1 MPPRGTARCQND
13 QVTVEVDPEFPA
25 VADAVLAWM
34 HAHGFDDAALTE
46 DAGSGAWDVDA
57 TKAIA
62 EINLGT
68 PPSRPNVQRL
78 DQVSRNAGRRAL
90 YFSTRGFTSSAEEW
104 ANNVNIALF
113 TVDMDD
119 GSVAPNN
126 KLGEEIAAKPPS
138 HNDKLLA
145 AAARAIAT
153 GQEELHTERQLAGAD
168 DETRS
173 RIEAA
178 REAKRMRRNLFG

>member
-1 MPPRGTARCQND
+1 M
-13 QVTVEVDPEFPA
+13 DPEFPA

-34 HAHGFDDAALTE
+34 HAHGFGDAALTE
-46 DAGSGAWDVDA
+46 DAGHGAWDVDSS
-57 TKAIA
+57 KAIA

-113 TVDMDD
+113 TIDKDD
-119 GSVAPNN
+119 GSVEPNN
-126 KLGEEIAAKPPS
+126 GLAEELVAEPPS
-138 HNDKLLA
+138 QMDKLLA
-145 AAARAIAT
+145 AATRAVAT
-153 GQEELHTERQLAGAD
+153 GQEELQDERILSSAD